1 MVVGIFKKHRGVQIL
16 PGQNLENR
24 KFFEKILKIIFL

>member
-1 MVVGIFKKHRGVQIL
+1 MKQGGVQIL
-16 PGQNLENR
+16 LEPKIENR

>member
-1 MVVGIFKKHRGVQIL
+1 MVMGIFRKQGGVQIL